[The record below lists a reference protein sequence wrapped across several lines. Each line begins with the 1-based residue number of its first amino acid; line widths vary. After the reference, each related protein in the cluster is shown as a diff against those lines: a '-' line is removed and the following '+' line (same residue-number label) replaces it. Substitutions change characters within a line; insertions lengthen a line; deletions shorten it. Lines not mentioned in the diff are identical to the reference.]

1 MALTWVAISIWVF
14 ILLVVGYVSP
24 FIKDQRKARLIAW
37 IIAIAPALFST
48 FISVN
53 QPPLMRMVIIV
64 VLQLLSMKILVVVET
79 YSGANRLTPIQWTAF
94 SLGWFGMRPA
104 LFERLPNSPLPFT
117 HILRKGISRVVIGII
132 LLYLSML
139 LGNHFA
145 AEKIFL
151 PQLLLLVGLSLILHF
166 GILNLCTAFW
176 RSFGVNVSEL
186 FQAPYKSKSL
196 KEFWGKR
203 WNIAFSEMTT
213 LIAYR
218 PLKTKV
224 GIEKALIISFL
235 LSGLLHE
242 VAISIPVMAGFGLP
256 MIYFVIH
263 AFAMHLEAHSVFLQ
277 KLLQRKWLAHI
288 WVMSL
293 LIIPM
298 PLLFHRDFIGHV
310 LVPLR
315 TLILQSCH
323 LLGVTPFH

>member
-1 MALTWVAISIWVF
+1 MILNWVAILMCHF
-14 ILLVVGYVSP
+14 ILLVVGYVYP
-24 FIKDQRKARLIAW
+24 FIRNQRTARLTAW
-37 IIAIAPALFST
+37 LIAIVTALFSS
-48 FISVN
+48 SVSSDH
-53 QPPLMRMVIIV
+53 PPLMRMVIIV
-64 VLQLLSMKILVVVET
+64 VSQLASMKILVVVET
-79 YSGANRLTPIQWTAF
+79 YPGENRLTPIQWTAF

-117 HILRKGISRVVIGII
+117 LILWKGISRVAIGII

-139 LGNHFA
+139 LENHFE

-176 RSFGVNVSEL
+176 RSFGVNVPEL

-203 WNIAFSEMTT
+203 WNIAFSEMTA

-218 PLKTKV
+218 PLKAKV

-242 VAISIPVMAGFGLP
+242 VAISLPVMAGFGLP
-256 MIYFVIH
+256 MIYFAIH
-263 AFAMHLEAHSVFLQ
+263 AFAMHLEANSIFLQ
-277 KLLQRKWLAHI
+277 KLLQRKWLAHL

-293 LIIPM
+293 LIVPM
-298 PLLFHRDFIGHV
+298 PLLFHRDFIERV

-315 TLILQSCH
+315 TLILQS
-323 LLGVTPFH
+323 LAIP